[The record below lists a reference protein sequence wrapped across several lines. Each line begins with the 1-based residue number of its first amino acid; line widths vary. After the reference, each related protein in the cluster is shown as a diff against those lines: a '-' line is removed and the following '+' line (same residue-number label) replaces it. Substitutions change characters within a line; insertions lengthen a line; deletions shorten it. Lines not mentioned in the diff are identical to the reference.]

1 MKSSADFLKEAN
13 AVVPKISIQDAIAK
27 VDNDDVV
34 FLDVRDSSDV
44 NKTGTIK
51 NALKI
56 PRGLIEFAADDQ
68 CPFYND
74 KLNKEKQIILV
85 CAAGGQAALTGKT
98 LKDMGYNSVFN
109 VGGISDWINSGGP
122 TE

>member
-27 VDNDDVV
+27 IDNDDVV

-56 PRGLIEFAADDQ
+56 PRGS
-68 CPFYND
+68 N
-74 KLNKEKQIILV
+74 
-85 CAAGGQAALTGKT
+85 
-98 LKDMGYNSVFN
+98 
-109 VGGISDWINSGGP
+109 
-122 TE
+122 

>member
-1 MKSSADFLKEAN
+1 
-13 AVVPKISIQDAIAK
+13 
-27 VDNDDVV
+27 
-34 FLDVRDSSDV
+34 
-44 NKTGTIK
+44 
-51 NALKI
+51 
-56 PRGLIEFAADDQ
+56 
-68 CPFYND
+68 
-74 KLNKEKQIILV
+74 V